1 MRIPTPQ
8 LYMRMVLHIGAALVA
23 FVLIGA
29 LSLVLIA
36 AWELRDYI
44 ETRQSSL
51 GEEAAAVLAARGETG
66 LRNWLET
73 DARIPSDATVY
84 ILNESSEDIL
94 GRQLP
99 EQYVEFVKN
108 SVIGPQMK
116 PGSNYQP
123 VRLAP
128 QITGPDGQ
136 RYAFLVLPESI
147 SLWGSAA
154 TIIGVLLAAL
164 LVVATVAWL
173 IARTFSRPISEL
185 QLAVE
190 ELTSGDA
197 HARVPNS
204 ITERGDE
211 LGALA
216 AGFNLMADK
225 LTGLIEGRE
234 SLLRE
239 MSHELRSPL
248 ARLHAAVAL
257 AGQRNS
263 LSSMECERI
272 EQEIN
277 RMNRVI
283 GEILSYSSLDA
294 AVAPKRRL
302 VRVDRLLASL
312 VAVEEIEATNSGC
325 RIELQ
330 ADTDL
335 AVAGD
340 PELLNSAFENIL
352 RNAIRYAPKNTVVD
366 IVARHS
372 PGSADS
378 ARAGNIVVD
387 ICDRG
392 PGVPGRDLERIFEPY
407 ARVSTGNHSPDS
419 TGLGLAIVKRVIEQ
433 HGGSV
438 RAHLRKGGGLIVTV
452 QLLAADLS

>member
-1 MRIPTPQ
+1 MRIPTPH
-8 LYMRMVLHIGAALVA
+8 LYMRMVLHIGAALIA

-36 AWELRDYI
+36 AWELRGYI
-44 ETRQSSL
+44 ETRHSSL

-66 LRNWLET
+66 LRNWLQT
-73 DARIPSDATVY
+73 DAQIPGDAAVY
-84 ILNESSEDIL
+84 ILDESSEDIL

-99 EQYVEFVKN
+99 QQYVEFVKN
-108 SVIGPQMK
+108 SVVGPETT

-128 QITGPDGQ
+128 QIIGPDGA

-154 TIIGVLLAAL
+154 TIIGVLFAAL

-185 QLAVE
+185 QLAVQ
-190 ELTSGDA
+190 ELTRGDA
-197 HARVPNS
+197 HARVPGS
-204 ITERGDE
+204 IAERGDE

-263 LSSMECERI
+263 LSPVERERI

-283 GEILSYSSLDA
+283 GEILRYSSLDA
-294 AVAPKRRL
+294 AVAQKRRL
-302 VRVDRLLASL
+302 VRIDRLLASL

-325 RIELQ
+325 RLELQ

-335 AVAGD
+335 TVAGD

-352 RNAIRYAPKNTVVD
+352 RNAIRYAPHGSVVE
-366 IVARHS
+366 IMARRAS
-372 PGSADS
+372 GSADH
-378 ARAGNIVVD
+378 RFTGNIVVD
-387 ICDRG
+387 ISDRG
-392 PGVPGRDLERIFEPY
+392 PGVPVQDLERIFEPY

-419 TGLGLAIVKRVIEQ
+419 TGLGLAIVKRVVEQ
-433 HGGSV
+433 HGGCV
-438 RAHLRKGGGLIVTV
+438 RAHIRNGGGLIVTV
-452 QLLAADLS
+452 QLIAADLS

>member
-1 MRIPTPQ
+1 MRIPTPH
-8 LYMRMVLHIGAALVA
+8 LYMRMVLHIGAALIA

-36 AWELRDYI
+36 AWELRGYI
-44 ETRQSSL
+44 ETRHSSL

-66 LRNWLET
+66 LRNWLQTE
-73 DARIPSDATVY
+73 AQIPSDAAVY

-94 GRQLP
+94 DRELP
-99 EQYVEFVKN
+99 QQYVEFVRN
-108 SVIGPQMK
+108 SVVGPQMT

-128 QITGPDGQ
+128 QIIGPDGA
-136 RYAFLVLPESI
+136 RYAFLVLPKSI
-147 SLWGSAA
+147 SPWGSAA

-164 LVVATVAWL
+164 LVVASVAWL

-185 QLAVE
+185 QLAVQ
-190 ELTSGDA
+190 ELTRGDA
-197 HARVPNS
+197 HARVPSS
-204 ITERGDE
+204 IAGRGDE

-263 LSSMECERI
+263 LSPVECERI

-283 GEILSYSSLDA
+283 GEILRYSSLDA

-302 VRVDRLLASL
+302 VRIDRLLASL

-325 RIELQ
+325 RLELR

-335 AVAGD
+335 TVAGD

-352 RNAIRYAPKNTVVD
+352 RNAIRYAPPDTVVE
-366 IVARHS
+366 IVARRIS
-372 PGSADS
+372 SSADS
-378 ARAGNIVVD
+378 ILAGNIV
-387 ICDRG
+387 IEISDRG
-392 PGVPGRDLERIFEPY
+392 PGVPAHDLERIFEPY

-419 TGLGLAIVKRVIEQ
+419 TGLGLAIVKRVVEQ

-438 RAHLRKGGGLIVTV
+438 RAHMRKGGGLIVTV
-452 QLLAADLS
+452 QLIAADLS